1 MSLSSVVSDFLVKGR
16 EPVELSD
23 QLFPPVDI
31 NGIRRT
37 CRPDQC
43 GAEDGAANLPNPK
56 AETISAAEGAIL
68 AELQRTQQLYV
79 NTHDRQQATY
89 LTRVSALAHEWKLDA
104 IENEEEE
111 RVNKVLARA
120 TEQANEILRPLE
132 NLRAAGRELIQYR
145 KEHGLMGRLPEEVST
160 SKVVTVLIIVMAV
173 ELIVSF
179 FLIKESGDPQQQV
192 VLALIF
198 AALNSFVPA
207 GLGKS
212 AIILNYRW
220 GLRRAF
226 DIAKVFGWLILFL
239 SVGVGIVIN
248 LMMAHYRA
256 LSMELAEASVTSFG
270 DLKAEQELVERV
282 MSLSA
287 DSLTRLRLQG
297 LDLGDTWSYLLF
309 FIGAIC
315 FLVAFIE
322 GFRSADSYPAYTRKA
337 KRFGDYFEIYEA
349 AVSRL
354 IKQLTSDQSAAVRE
368 IEKFKRDIAQ
378 SYAKV
383 PEIVS
388 RSITLSNNCEAA
400 VATLDTRLMQ
410 LVQEYRTA
418 NQKERTVEAPAYFF
432 ENLEVPA
439 LAMSVTE
446 FPELDEG
453 VKKELEETLENFV
466 EKLHAKF
473 KAMVSDILPAE
484 QVLDTYPLMVEQ

>member
-1 MSLSSVVSDFLVKGR
+1 M
-16 EPVELSD
+16 
-23 QLFPPVDI
+23 
-31 NGIRRT
+31 
-37 CRPDQC
+37 
-43 GAEDGAANLPNPK
+43 
-56 AETISAAEGAIL
+56 

-89 LTRVSALAHEWKLDA
+89 LTRVSALANEWRLDA

-226 DIAKVFGWLILFL
+226 DIAKVFGWLILCL
-239 SVGVGIVIN
+239 SVGIGIVIN

-270 DLKAEQELVERV
+270 
-282 MSLSA
+282 
-287 DSLTRLRLQG
+287 G
-297 LDLGDTWSYLLF
+297 PG
-309 FIGAIC
+309 G
-315 FLVAFIE
+315 
-322 GFRSADSYPAYTRKA
+322 
-337 KRFGDYFEIYEA
+337 
-349 AVSRL
+349 
-354 IKQLTSDQSAAVRE
+354 
-368 IEKFKRDIAQ
+368 
-378 SYAKV
+378 
-383 PEIVS
+383 
-388 RSITLSNNCEAA
+388 
-400 VATLDTRLMQ
+400 
-410 LVQEYRTA
+410 
-418 NQKERTVEAPAYFF
+418 
-432 ENLEVPA
+432 
-439 LAMSVTE
+439 
-446 FPELDEG
+446 
-453 VKKELEETLENFV
+453 
-466 EKLHAKF
+466 
-473 KAMVSDILPAE
+473 
-484 QVLDTYPLMVEQ
+484 